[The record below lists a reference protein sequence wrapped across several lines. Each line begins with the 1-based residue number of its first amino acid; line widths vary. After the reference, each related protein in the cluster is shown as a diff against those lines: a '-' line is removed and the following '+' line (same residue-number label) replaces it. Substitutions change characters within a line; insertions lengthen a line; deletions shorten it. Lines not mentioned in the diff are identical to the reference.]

1 MKESKGKANPKIT
14 NQLVAQKLKNKLLGN
29 YQLQHNYKII
39 PTPIFKNKLLNKK
52 SINIQI
58 AELIENIM
66 NEESRQGW
74 DFVDIKTIMVPVKKS
89 FFNSSSEKKVSILLF
104 KRRTTENS
112 SFEST
117 SQKMKIILVWDLLQ
131 KTN

>member
-1 MKESKGKANPKIT
+1 M
-14 NQLVAQKLKNKLLGN
+14 
-29 YQLQHNYKII
+29 QHNYKII
-39 PTPIFKNKLLNKK
+39 PAPIFKNKLLNKK
-52 SINIQI
+52 SSNIQI

-74 DFVDIKTIMVPVKKS
+74 DFVDIKIIMVPVKKS

-104 KRRTTENS
+104 KKRTTENS

-117 SQKMKIILVWDLLQ
+117 SQKNENYPSLGPATKD
-131 KTN
+131 

>member
-1 MKESKGKANPKIT
+1 M
-14 NQLVAQKLKNKLLGN
+14 
-29 YQLQHNYKII
+29 QHNYKII

-74 DFVDIKTIMVPVKKS
+74 DFVDIKSIIVPVKKS

-117 SQKMKIILVWDLLQ
+117 SPKNENYPSLGPATKD
-131 KTN
+131 

>member
-1 MKESKGKANPKIT
+1 M
-14 NQLVAQKLKNKLLGN
+14 
-29 YQLQHNYKII
+29 QHNYKII

-117 SQKMKIILVWDLLQ
+117 SPKKENYPSLGPATKD
-131 KTN
+131 

>member
-1 MKESKGKANPKIT
+1 M
-14 NQLVAQKLKNKLLGN
+14 
-29 YQLQHNYKII
+29 QHNYKII

-52 SINIQI
+52 SSNIQI

-89 FFNSSSEKKVSILLF
+89 FFNSSSEKKISVLLF
-104 KRRTTENS
+104 KRNTTENS
-112 SFEST
+112 SFNNTT
-117 SQKMKIILVWDLLQ
+117 SKNENYPSLGPATKD
-131 KTN
+131 

>member
-1 MKESKGKANPKIT
+1 M
-14 NQLVAQKLKNKLLGN
+14 
-29 YQLQHNYKII
+29 QHNYKII

-66 NEESRQGW
+66 NEESKQGW

-117 SQKMKIILVWDLLQ
+117 SQKNENYPSLGPATKD
-131 KTN
+131 

>member
-1 MKESKGKANPKIT
+1 M
-14 NQLVAQKLKNKLLGN
+14 
-29 YQLQHNYKII
+29 QHNYKII

-89 FFNSSSEKKVSILLF
+89 FFNSSSEKKISILLF
-104 KRRTTENS
+104 KRRSTENS
-112 SFEST
+112 SFNST
-117 SQKMKIILVWDLLQ
+117 SSRNENYPSLGPATKD
-131 KTN
+131 

>member
-1 MKESKGKANPKIT
+1 MQN
-14 NQLVAQKLKNKLLGN
+14 
-29 YQLQHNYKII
+29 NYKII

-89 FFNSSSEKKVSILLF
+89 FFNSSIEKKVSILLF
-104 KRRTTENS
+104 KKRTTENS

-117 SQKMKIILVWDLLQ
+117 SPKNENYPSLGPATKD
-131 KTN
+131 

>member
-1 MKESKGKANPKIT
+1 M
-14 NQLVAQKLKNKLLGN
+14 
-29 YQLQHNYKII
+29 QHNYKII

-74 DFVDIKTIMVPVKKS
+74 DFVDIKTIMVPVKKT

-117 SQKMKIILVWDLLQ
+117 SPKNENYPSLGPATK
-131 KTN
+131 N

>member
-1 MKESKGKANPKIT
+1 M
-14 NQLVAQKLKNKLLGN
+14 
-29 YQLQHNYKII
+29 QHNYKII

-52 SINIQI
+52 SSNIQI

-66 NEESRQGW
+66 NEETRQGW

-104 KRRTTENS
+104 KRRTTENT

-117 SQKMKIILVWDLLQ
+117 SPKNENYPSLGPATKD
-131 KTN
+131 

>member
-1 MKESKGKANPKIT
+1 M
-14 NQLVAQKLKNKLLGN
+14 
-29 YQLQHNYKII
+29 QHNYKII

-52 SINIQI
+52 SSNIQI

-104 KRRTTENS
+104 KRRTTDNS

-117 SQKMKIILVWDLLQ
+117 SPKKENYPSLGPATKD
-131 KTN
+131 

>member
-1 MKESKGKANPKIT
+1 M
-14 NQLVAQKLKNKLLGN
+14 
-29 YQLQHNYKII
+29 QHNYKII

-89 FFNSSSEKKVSILLF
+89 FFNSSSEKKVSIFLF
-104 KRRTTENS
+104 KRRTTDNS
-112 SFEST
+112 LFEST
-117 SQKMKIILVWDLLQ
+117 SPKKENYPSLGPATKD
-131 KTN
+131 

>member
-1 MKESKGKANPKIT
+1 M
-14 NQLVAQKLKNKLLGN
+14 
-29 YQLQHNYKII
+29 QHNYKII

-89 FFNSSSEKKVSILLF
+89 FFNSSSEKKISILLF

-117 SQKMKIILVWDLLQ
+117 SPKNENYPSLGPATKD
-131 KTN
+131 

>member
-1 MKESKGKANPKIT
+1 M
-14 NQLVAQKLKNKLLGN
+14 
-29 YQLQHNYKII
+29 QHNYKII

-89 FFNSSSEKKVSILLF
+89 FFNSSSEKNYQSYYSKEELQKILHLKVL
-104 KRRTTENS
+104 
-112 SFEST
+112 
-117 SQKMKIILVWDLLQ
+117 QKKKIILVWDLLQ
-131 KTN
+131 RTN

>member
-1 MKESKGKANPKIT
+1 
-14 NQLVAQKLKNKLLGN
+14 
-29 YQLQHNYKII
+29 
-39 PTPIFKNKLLNKK
+39 
-52 SINIQI
+52 
-58 AELIENIM
+58 M

-104 KRRTTENS
+104 KRRTTDNS

-117 SQKMKIILVWDLLQ
+117 STKNENYPSLGPATKD
-131 KTN
+131 

>member
-1 MKESKGKANPKIT
+1 M
-14 NQLVAQKLKNKLLGN
+14 
-29 YQLQHNYKII
+29 QHNYKII

-52 SINIQI
+52 SSNIQI
-58 AELIENIM
+58 SELIENIM

-104 KRRTTENS
+104 KRRTTENY

-117 SQKMKIILVWDLLQ
+117 SPRNENYPSLGPATKD
-131 KTN
+131 

>member
-1 MKESKGKANPKIT
+1 M
-14 NQLVAQKLKNKLLGN
+14 
-29 YQLQHNYKII
+29 QHNYKII

-52 SINIQI
+52 TINMQI

-117 SQKMKIILVWDLLQ
+117 SPKNENYPSLGPATKD
-131 KTN
+131 

>member
-1 MKESKGKANPKIT
+1 MQN
-14 NQLVAQKLKNKLLGN
+14 
-29 YQLQHNYKII
+29 NYKII

-52 SINIQI
+52 SSNIQI
-58 AELIENIM
+58 AELIENIL

-74 DFVDIKTIMVPVKKS
+74 EFVDIKTIMVPVKKS

-104 KRRTTENS
+104 KRRTTDNS

-117 SQKMKIILVWDLLQ
+117 SPKKENYPSLGPATKD
-131 KTN
+131 

>member
-1 MKESKGKANPKIT
+1 M
-14 NQLVAQKLKNKLLGN
+14 
-29 YQLQHNYKII
+29 QHNFKII
-39 PTPIFKNKLLNKK
+39 PTPVFKNKLLNKK

-104 KRRTTENS
+104 KRRTKENS

-117 SQKMKIILVWDLLQ
+117 SPKNENYPSLGPATKD
-131 KTN
+131 

>member
-1 MKESKGKANPKIT
+1 M
-14 NQLVAQKLKNKLLGN
+14 
-29 YQLQHNYKII
+29 QHNYKII

-89 FFNSSSEKKVSILLF
+89 FFNSSSEKKLSILLF
-104 KRRTTENS
+104 KRGTTENS

-117 SQKMKIILVWDLLQ
+117 SPKNENYPSLGPATKD
-131 KTN
+131 

>member
-1 MKESKGKANPKIT
+1 
-14 NQLVAQKLKNKLLGN
+14 
-29 YQLQHNYKII
+29 LQHNYKII

-52 SINIQI
+52 SSNIQI

-66 NEESRQGW
+66 NEETRQGW

-104 KRRTTENS
+104 KRRTTDNS

-117 SQKMKIILVWDLLQ
+117 SPKKENYPSLGPATKD
-131 KTN
+131 

>member
-1 MKESKGKANPKIT
+1 M
-14 NQLVAQKLKNKLLGN
+14 
-29 YQLQHNYKII
+29 QHNYKII

-89 FFNSSSEKKVSILLF
+89 FFNSSNEKKVSILLF

-117 SQKMKIILVWDLLQ
+117 SPKNENYPSLGPATKD
-131 KTN
+131 

>member
-1 MKESKGKANPKIT
+1 M
-14 NQLVAQKLKNKLLGN
+14 
-29 YQLQHNYKII
+29 QHNYKII

-52 SINIQI
+52 SSNIQI

-104 KRRTTENS
+104 KRKTTENF

-117 SQKMKIILVWDLLQ
+117 SPKNENYPSLGPATKD
-131 KTN
+131 

>member
-1 MKESKGKANPKIT
+1 M
-14 NQLVAQKLKNKLLGN
+14 
-29 YQLQHNYKII
+29 QHNYKII

-52 SINIQI
+52 SSNIQI

-66 NEESRQGW
+66 NEETRQGW

-104 KRRTTENS
+104 KRRTTDNS

-117 SQKMKIILVWDLLQ
+117 SPKKENYPSLGPATKD
-131 KTN
+131 

>member
-1 MKESKGKANPKIT
+1 MQN
-14 NQLVAQKLKNKLLGN
+14 
-29 YQLQHNYKII
+29 NYKII

-104 KRRTTENS
+104 KKRTTENS

-117 SQKMKIILVWDLLQ
+117 SPKNENYPSLGPATKD
-131 KTN
+131 

>member
-1 MKESKGKANPKIT
+1 M
-14 NQLVAQKLKNKLLGN
+14 
-29 YQLQHNYKII
+29 QHNYKII

-52 SINIQI
+52 SSNIQI

-66 NEESRQGW
+66 NEETRQGW

-117 SQKMKIILVWDLLQ
+117 SPKKENYPSLGPATKD
-131 KTN
+131 

>member
-1 MKESKGKANPKIT
+1 M
-14 NQLVAQKLKNKLLGN
+14 
-29 YQLQHNYKII
+29 QHNYKII

-74 DFVDIKTIMVPVKKS
+74 DFVNIKTIMVPVKKS

-117 SQKMKIILVWDLLQ
+117 SQKNGNYPSLGPATKD
-131 KTN
+131 

>member
-1 MKESKGKANPKIT
+1 M
-14 NQLVAQKLKNKLLGN
+14 
-29 YQLQHNYKII
+29 QHNYKII

-89 FFNSSSEKKVSILLF
+89 FFNSSSEKNYQSFYSKEELQKILHLKVLL
-104 KRRTTENS
+104 
-112 SFEST
+112 
-117 SQKMKIILVWDLLQ
+117 QKMKIILVWDLLQ

>member
-1 MKESKGKANPKIT
+1 M
-14 NQLVAQKLKNKLLGN
+14 
-29 YQLQHNYKII
+29 QHNYKII

-52 SINIQI
+52 SSNIQI
-58 AELIENIM
+58 AELVENII

-104 KRRTTENS
+104 KRRTTDNS

-117 SQKMKIILVWDLLQ
+117 SPKKENYPSLGPATKD
-131 KTN
+131 

>member
-1 MKESKGKANPKIT
+1 M
-14 NQLVAQKLKNKLLGN
+14 
-29 YQLQHNYKII
+29 QHNFKII

-52 SINIQI
+52 SSNIQI

-112 SFEST
+112 SFQSNSSKNDNYPSLGPATKE
-117 SQKMKIILVWDLLQ
+117 
-131 KTN
+131 

>member
-1 MKESKGKANPKIT
+1 M
-14 NQLVAQKLKNKLLGN
+14 
-29 YQLQHNYKII
+29 QHNYKII

-52 SINIQI
+52 SINMQI

-117 SQKMKIILVWDLLQ
+117 SPKNENYPSLGPATKD
-131 KTN
+131 

>member
-1 MKESKGKANPKIT
+1 M
-14 NQLVAQKLKNKLLGN
+14 
-29 YQLQHNYKII
+29 QHKYKII
-39 PTPIFKNKLLNKK
+39 PTPIFRNKLLNKK

-58 AELIENIM
+58 VELIENIM

-117 SQKMKIILVWDLLQ
+117 SPKNENYPSLGPATKD
-131 KTN
+131 